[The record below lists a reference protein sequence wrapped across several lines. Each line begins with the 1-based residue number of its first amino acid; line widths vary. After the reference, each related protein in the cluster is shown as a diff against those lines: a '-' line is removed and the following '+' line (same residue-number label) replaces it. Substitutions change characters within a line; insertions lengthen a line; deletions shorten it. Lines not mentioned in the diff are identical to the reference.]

1 MIFGRPPAALIRQ
14 YEIKDRHERRRLA
27 EKRRLLEKAKMKGRK
42 GKKGNKNTAKNTGT
56 ANPPQQTAS
65 KQRYDE
71 PVDNGPAHDHGV
83 MGESHVGGGYGD
95 DPPPITAP
103 LLQTPTRIP
112 QPIMHAQHQSF
123 RSASNTAVNNVSGLG
138 PVSAC

>member
-56 ANPPQQTAS
+56 AHAPQQTAS

-71 PVDNGPAHDHGV
+71 PADNGPVHDHGV

-95 DPPPITAP
+95 DPPPVTVP